1 MRCVFFSCCLIVASI
16 APAARA
22 EVKYERTK
30 QGDHDFDVI
39 RMTVTPAAEPV
50 PALRYRLLTREIDL
64 KAGNAVPYYY
74 RAMLDLPAFMKQLR
88 EKFDEDKDLGPWYDI
103 GADAQPIAELPL
115 AKVREANQMFDSIYN
130 RQLRYAFERSDC
142 DWELGTRELRG
153 IETVEFLLPEFQSAR
168 ELARMMA
175 LRTRLALAEDRYD
188 DAIELMRQQYRLG
201 HDVAKE
207 SFLVCGLIGIAID
220 GIANSTITD
229 LIGCPNSPNM
239 YWALTELPQP
249 AIDLQPAV
257 RYEMEFGSRM
267 FPLIDHP
274 GTADHAPQEW
284 NRLYRQTVGDFS
296 KIGGNVYGGNNGR
309 ALQDKVEVGVAA
321 TGLALLGYSHAK
333 EQLIA
338 QGMAREQVEKMA
350 VGQVIA
356 IYTARMNARYGDDFE
371 KMGYAPFPEMSKKL
385 KEQDLQLA
393 KMGPLGPAAER
404 EVIPMMSLLL
414 PGIQNCRN
422 AQVRA
427 ERQVAGLR
435 VIEAIRIYAADHGD
449 TLPKTLDEIDEVP
462 VPTNPATAKPF
473 VYHLDGKTA
482 VLELPVSDQMI
493 AGDCRYEIQLA
504 AKK

>member
-1 MRCVFFSCCLIVASI
+1 VT
-16 APAARA
+16 
-22 EVKYERTK
+22 YERTK
-30 QGDHDFDVI
+30 DGDHDIDVI

-50 PALRYRLLTREIDL
+50 PALRYRLMTREIEL
-64 KAGNAVPYYY
+64 KVGNAVPYYY
-74 RAMLDLPAFMKQLR
+74 RAMLELPSMMEQLR
-88 EKFDEDKDLGPWYDI
+88 KTFDEEKEIELWYDT
-103 GADAQPIAELPL
+103 GVDATPISELPL
-115 AKVREANQMFDSIYN
+115 AKVREASQMFDSIYN

-142 DWELGTRELRG
+142 DWELGIRELRG
-153 IETVEFLLPEFQSAR
+153 VETVEFLLPEFQSAR

-175 LRTRLALAEDRYD
+175 LRTRLALAEKRFD
-188 DAIELMRQQYRLG
+188 DAVELMRQQYRLG
-201 HDVAKE
+201 HDVGKE

-249 AIDLQPAV
+249 AIDLQSAV
-257 RYEMEFGSRM
+257 RYEMGFGPRI

-274 GTADHAPQEW
+274 ETADHAPQEW
-284 NRLYRQTVGDFS
+284 NRLYRQTVSDFS
-296 KIGGNVYGGNNGR
+296 KLGGDVFGGNNGK
-309 ALQDKVEVGVAA
+309 ALQDKVEAGVAA

-338 QGMAREQVEKMA
+338 QGMNREQVEKMA

-385 KEQDLQLA
+385 KEEDSQLA
-393 KMGPLGPAAER
+393 KMGPLGPAPER

-414 PGIQNCRN
+414 PGIQNCRI

-427 ERQVAGLR
+427 ERQVAALR
-435 VIEAIRIYAADHGD
+435 VIEAIRMYAADHGGA
-449 TLPKTLDEIDEVP
+449 LPKTLDEIDEVP

-493 AGDCRYEIQLA
+493 LGDCRYEIRLA
-504 AKK
+504 TDKK

>member
-1 MRCVFFSCCLIVASI
+1 MRYAFLNCCLIVSCVAS
-16 APAARA
+16 AARA

-30 QGDHDFDVI
+30 EGDYAIDVI
-39 RMTVTPAAEPV
+39 HMTVTPAAEPV

-64 KAGNAVPYYY
+64 KTGNAVPYYY
-74 RAMLDLPAFMKQLR
+74 RAMLDLPGLMKKLR
-88 EKFDEDKDLGPWYDI
+88 EKFDEDKELGLWYDI
-103 GADAQPIAELPL
+103 GADALPIAELPL
-115 AKVREANQMFDSIYN
+115 AKVREASQMFDSIYN
-130 RQLRYAFERSDC
+130 QQLRYAFQRSDC
-142 DWELGTRELRG
+142 NWELGTRELSG

-220 GIANSTITD
+220 GIANATITD
-229 LIGCPNSPNM
+229 LIGCPDSPNM

-249 AIDLQPAV
+249 VIDLQTAV

-274 GTADHAPQEW
+274 ETADHAPQEW

-296 KIGGNVYGGNNGR
+296 KIGGNVYGGNNGK
-309 ALQDKVEVGVAA
+309 ALQDKVEAGVAA

-333 EQLIA
+333 EELIA
-338 QGMAREQVEKMA
+338 QGMDREQIEKMA

-356 IYTARMNARYGDDFE
+356 IYTARLNARFGDDFE
-371 KMGYAPFPEMSKKL
+371 KMGYSPFPEMSKKL
-385 KEQDLQLA
+385 KEQDSQLS
-393 KMGPLGPAAER
+393 KMGPLGPAQER

-414 PGIQNCRN
+414 PGIQNCRRT
-422 AQVRA
+422 QVRA
-427 ERQVAGLR
+427 ERQLAALR
-435 VIEAIRIYAADHGD
+435 VIEAIRIYAADHGGA
-449 TLPKTLDEIDEVP
+449 LPKTLDAIDEVP

-473 VYHLDGKTA
+473 AYHLAGKTA
-482 VLELPVSDQMI
+482 VLELPVSDQLL
-493 AGDCRYEIQLA
+493 AGDCRYEIQVA